1 MFTRSLTTVTKTKIN
16 MFLISKVILHTFID
30 SLRAEEDRE
39 INHHG
44 KSVKVLLFILRFCRT
59 SNHCSKGQFKPEL
72 FNLFKSGW

>member
-1 MFTRSLTTVTKTKIN
+1 
-16 MFLISKVILHTFID
+16 MFLTSKVILHTFID

-44 KSVKVLLFILRFCRT
+44 KSVKVLLFILRLFSYL
-59 SNHCSKGQFKPEL
+59 SNHCCKGQLKPEL